1 MAWLSGVIY
10 AVFVIFFGY
19 FIVLTLYCLF
29 LVFVG
34 LLESEKRS
42 EEEELAE
49 EYAALAAST
58 FTLPVSVIIP
68 VKDEEGWIEDS
79 LKAVLNLDYPEL
91 EIIVVDD
98 GSTDNTLNVLENILR
113 LKSVDR
119 VFVDRF
125 RSGKIKE
132 VFDSQS
138 YPNVHVISKSGGHKK
153 AGAINTGLNFARGKY
168 VCVVDADTILEPD
181 ALLKV
186 MAYVEKDPENIIGIG
201 SYFGLVNGF
210 KIKGGK
216 ILERNFSRN
225 PIIAY
230 QNLEY
235 IRSFI
240 GNRTAW
246 SKYNA
251 TPDIAG
257 SFSVWRRDI
266 LLELGGYS
274 SDFSCEDIELT
285 FRAHDYIVKNEKQG
299 YKIVMLP
306 YCVGWTEGPD
316 NIVSLL
322 LQRNRW
328 QRVTIETVWSY
339 RRMILNPKYGI
350 FAFLTLPY
358 FLLYEV
364 LGVFFEVAGIALV
377 VWGWLAGILDI
388 RIFLTFFFLM
398 MFSQIY
404 LSLLSIFAFARG
416 QKIFRLKDIS
426 YLVLL
431 TFVEFF
437 WYRWLI
443 TISKITGTIS
453 YFSGVR
459 IFDSYE
465 RSKPH

>member
-10 AVFVIFFGY
+10 TVFVIFFGY
-19 FIVLTLYCLF
+19 FIVLVLYYFF
-29 LVFVG
+29 LVLVG

-42 EEEELAE
+42 EEQELAE

-58 FTLPVSVIIP
+58 FTLPVSIIIP
-68 VKDEEGWIEDS
+68 VKNEEGWIEDS

-98 GSTDNTLNVLENILR
+98 GSTDKTPNVLDGILK
-113 LKSVDR
+113 LKAADR
-119 VFVDRF
+119 VFIDRF

-138 YPNVHVISKSGGHKK
+138 YPNVHVISKSGGYKK
-153 AGAINTGLNFARGKY
+153 AGAVNTGLNFARGKY
-168 VCVVDADTILEPD
+168 ICVVDADTILEPD

-186 MAYVEKDPENIIGIG
+186 MAHVEKDPENIIGIG

-210 KIKGGK
+210 KIKDGK
-216 ILERNFSRN
+216 ILERSFSRN

-246 SKYNA
+246 SRYNA
-251 TPDIAG
+251 MPNIAG
-257 SFSVWRRDI
+257 GFGIWRRDI

-274 SDFSCEDIELT
+274 ADFSCEDIELT
-285 FRAHDYIVKNEKQG
+285 FRVHDYIIENEKRG

-306 YCVGWTEGPD
+306 YYVGWTEGPS
-316 NIVSLL
+316 NVSSLL

-328 QRVTIETVWSY
+328 QRVIIETIWWY
-339 RRMILNPKYGI
+339 RHMILNPRHGI

-358 FLLYEV
+358 FLFYEV
-364 LGVFFEVAGIALV
+364 LGVFFEIAGITLV
-377 VWGWLAGILDI
+377 VWGWLAGVLDI

-416 QKIFRLKDIS
+416 QKIFRLKDFS

-443 TISKITGTIS
+443 MISRIAGTIS
-453 YFSGVR
+453 YLNGVK
-459 IFDSYE
+459 IYDTYE
-465 RSKPH
+465 RSKPR

>member
-19 FIVLTLYCLF
+19 FIVLTLYYLF
-29 LVFVG
+29 LVLVG

-49 EYAALAAST
+49 EYVALAASA

-68 VKDEEGWIEDS
+68 VKNEEDWIEDS

-98 GSTDNTLNVLENILR
+98 GSTDNTRNVLENILR

-132 VFDSQS
+132 IFVSQA
-138 YPNVHVISKSGGHKK
+138 YPNVHVISKSGGYKK

-186 MAYVEKDPENIIGIG
+186 MAYVEKDPESIIGIG

-210 KIKGGK
+210 KIKDGK
-216 ILERNFSRN
+216 ILERRFSRD

-240 GNRTAW
+240 GTRTAW

-251 TPDIAG
+251 TAIIAG

-274 SDFSCEDIELT
+274 SDFSCEDLEIT
-285 FRAHDYIVKNEKQG
+285 FRAHDYIVENKKQG

-306 YCVGWTEGPD
+306 YYVGWTEGPS

-328 QRVTIETVWSY
+328 QRVTIETVWWY
-339 RRMILNPKYGI
+339 RHMIFNPRYGI

-377 VWGWLAGILDI
+377 VWGWSAGVLDI

-416 QKIFRLKDIS
+416 QKIFKLKDIS

-453 YFSGVR
+453 YFNGVK
-459 IFDSYE
+459 IFNGYE
-465 RSKPH
+465 RSKPR